1 MAKHPL
7 NRLICRMRPIRFA
20 VSRSLIKCVYN
31 MQKTL
36 KNFVTTAPPLRGR
49 FAAMAGCIVLEGL
62 IFNATRMKFGQVY
75 SNKVTAIMPL
85 V

>member
-1 MAKHPL
+1 
-7 NRLICRMRPIRFA
+7 
-20 VSRSLIKCVYN
+20 

-36 KNFVTTAPPLRGR
+36 KNFVTTAPPLWGR

-85 V
+85 G